1 MEVAVNFS
9 AVPVLRAFWLISGP
23 VGRLELTETH
33 QDPPP
38 RPYRQPPVSLQ
49 VSAPAAVSASEETL
63 KASPIGSDLSTLISI
78 DSSTLDRQSLS
89 LYRLRKMSDPT
100 QIASQLKKY
109 FYLDSDT
116 DRGQLAPLYRDH
128 SMLTFEANPYLGT
141 ANIVK
146 KLQELPFAKVTH
158 QVHTL
163 DAQPSNSATPS
174 IIVLVTGALQIDG
187 ETNPLRFS
195 QAFHLVS
202 EDGSF
207 FVLNDVFRLVYG

>member
-1 MEVAVNFS
+1 MEVA
-9 AVPVLRAFWLISGP
+9 
-23 VGRLELTETH
+23 
-33 QDPPP
+33 DPPP

-100 QIASQLKKY
+100 QIASQFVQ
-109 FYLDSDT
+109 FYYEKFDT

-207 FVLNDVFRLVYG
+207 FVLNDVFRLVYVSPCFLVNLKSPTESDKRSAKILKSNVSP

>member
-100 QIASQLKKY
+100 QIASQFVQ
-109 FYLDSDT
+109 FYYEKFDT

>member
-38 RPYRQPPVSLQ
+38 RPYRQPP
-49 VSAPAAVSASEETL
+49 
-63 KASPIGSDLSTLISI
+63 
-78 DSSTLDRQSLS
+78 SLS

-100 QIASQLKKY
+100 QIASQFVQ
-109 FYLDSDT
+109 FYYEKFDT